1 MPLFEPSLVSRL
13 DQLMRPYYHFQ
24 PVVLDKLRSG
34 AVAEKPAHT
43 SAAQHPTLDLVGVGP
58 HDVPETTNCRNL
70 AYSVDIGD
78 VLKCVDI
85 GGEPSMEA

>member
-1 MPLFEPSLVSRL
+1 MPLFEPGLVSWF
-13 DQLMRPYYHFQ
+13 DQLMWSYYHFQ
-24 PVVLDKLRSG
+24 PVVLDKFRSG
-34 AVAEKPAHT
+34 AVAEKPAYT

-58 HDVPETTNCRNL
+58 HDVPETTNCWNL